1 MITTPPSIG
10 SGPLAAERADMPA
23 WQTEKGPYG
32 ELPELRLIYDTAPIG
47 LAFLTP
53 DCRYLQI
60 NQRLTEICGISVA
73 DHIGRSVRETVPQV
87 ADQVE
92 KIVELI
98 LSQGE
103 PITGIEVNGQR
114 PDGTNAERFWLT
126 SWHPV
131 KRADGTVVG
140 INVVAE
146 EITDR
151 KRAERQL
158 IESGKAL
165 RNLNETLEQ
174 RVETEARERARIW
187 NVSQDMLVVA
197 DAQGRFLSVNPA
209 WTSTLGWSEAELIGN
224 TSEWLVHPSD
234 RERTRDELVR
244 LLEGR
249 RTVRF
254 ETRLRHKRGT
264 FCLLSWTAVADRGLI
279 YAVARDITEL
289 KEAELALQKSQ
300 RELARVN
307 RQTTMGAMTASI
319 AHEINQPLSAIVLN
333 GNAAMRFLSRPQPD
347 LEEVRAALKQIID
360 DGHRAGKVIAG
371 VRALFGKDRV
381 TERTEFDLNELLG
394 HVLASA
400 HGELEN
406 HLISLQN
413 DLPDGLPRVLGD
425 RVLLQQ
431 VFLNLITNAV
441 EAMIAVS
448 NRPRALAVSSET
460 HGAHHLLVNLK
471 DSGAGIDPGDMDRI
485 FDAFFTTKPNGMGM
499 GLSISRSIVETHGGR
514 LWASAAVPHG
524 SVFHVLLPGADAV
537 AGQ

>member
-1 MITTPPSIG
+1 MINTQSIG
-10 SGPLAAERADMPA
+10 SEPPEAERADIPPT

-73 DHIGRSVRETVPQV
+73 DHLGRSVRETVPQV

-98 LSQGE
+98 LRKGE

-114 PDGTNAERFWLT
+114 PDGTNAARFWLT
-126 SWHPV
+126 SWHPL
-131 KRADGTVVG
+131 RGPEGAIVG

-146 EITDR
+146 EITER
-151 KRAERQL
+151 KRAEA
-158 IESGKAL
+158 AL
-165 RNLNETLEQ
+165 AASEARYRDLAQTLEQ

-197 DAQGRFLSVNPA
+197 DDQGRFLAVNPA

-224 TSEWLVHPSD
+224 TCEWLVHPSD
-234 RERTRDELVR
+234 RERTREELVR

-254 ETRLRHKRGT
+254 ESRLRHKRGT
-264 FCLLSWTAVADRGLI
+264 FCWLSWTAVPDRGLI
-279 YAVARDITEL
+279 YAVVRDVTEL
-289 KEAELALQKSQ
+289 KDAEAALQMSQ
-300 RELARVN
+300 RELARVS

-333 GNAAMRFLSRPQPD
+333 GNAAMRFLSRPEPD
-347 LEEVRAALKQIID
+347 LEAVQTGLKHIVD
-360 DGHRAGKVIAG
+360 DGHRAGQVIAS
-371 VRALFGKDRV
+371 VRALFGKERV
-381 TERTEFDLNELLG
+381 TERTEFDLNDLLG
-394 HVLASA
+394 RVLASA
-400 HGELEN
+400 QSEIEN
-406 HLISLQN
+406 HLISLQI
-413 DLPDGLPRVLGD
+413 DLSNGLPRVLGD

-431 VFLNLITNAV
+431 VFLNLTMNAI
-441 EAMIAVS
+441 EAMAAVS
-448 NRPRALAVSSET
+448 NRPRALSVSSET
-460 HGAHHLLVNLK
+460 DGGHQVLVRLT
-471 DSGAGIDPGDMDRI
+471 DSGTGIDPSDMDRI

-499 GLSISRSIVETHGGR
+499 GLSISRSIVEAHGGR

-524 SVFHVLLPGADAV
+524 SIFQVVLPKADTV
-537 AGQ
+537 GVR

>member
-1 MITTPPSIG
+1 
-10 SGPLAAERADMPA
+10 MPA
-23 WQTEKGPYG
+23 WQAEKGPYG

-92 KIVELI
+92 KIVGLI

-131 KRADGTVVG
+131 KRADGTIVG
-140 INVVAE
+140 VNVVAE

-158 IESGKAL
+158 IESEKAL

-209 WTSTLGWSEAELIGN
+209 WTSILGWSEAELIGN

-249 RTVRF
+249 RTSRF
-254 ETRLRHKRGT
+254 ETRLRHKQGT
-264 FCLLSWTAVADRGLI
+264 FCWLSWTAVPDRGLI

-289 KEAELALQKSQ
+289 KGAELALQRSQ

-347 LEEVRAALKQIID
+347 VEEVRGALKQIVD
-360 DGHRAGKVIAG
+360 DGHRAGQVIAG

-400 HGELEN
+400 RGELEN
-406 HLISLQN
+406 HLISLQS
-413 DLPDGLPRVLGD
+413 DLHDGIPRVLGD

-441 EAMIAVS
+441 EAIAAVS
-448 NRPRALAVSSET
+448 NRLRALAVSSEA
-460 HGAHHLLVNLK
+460 HGAHHVLVKLQ
-471 DSGAGIDPGDMDRI
+471 DSGAGIDPDDMDRI
-485 FDAFFTTKPNGMGM
+485 FDAFYTTKPNGMGM

-524 SVFHVLLPGADAV
+524 SVFHVLLPAADAV
-537 AGQ
+537 GGQ